1 MVDQG
6 VEVDIFDD
14 AVIEGDISF
23 FSETFGLSHI
33 EPIGG
38 LIGGALEATLIDES
52 FEKTERMAIIF
63 GPVHADV
70 FDIKGQNL

>member
-1 MVDQG
+1 MFDQK
-6 VEVDIFDD
+6 VEIDIFDD

-33 EPIGG
+33 EPIRGP
-38 LIGGALEATLIDES
+38 IGGALEATLIDEG
-52 FEKTERMAIIF
+52 FEKTEGVAIIF